1 MIKSPLRIFIFF
13 VFLFSIVSIF
23 IFQYFVQNN
32 KLTNVFF
39 DSVLMSKN
47 VLILILLSIS
57 LLISLVLAL
66 IFKIILINK
75 KNELNQTEFARQIA
89 HDMRSPLSAL
99 VMVLSSVKELP
110 EDKKNLIK
118 NATLRINDIA
128 NNLSQTNQK
137 MIFTNPE
144 SNESQNKVTQTFK
157 VEYLPNILDLLI
169 SNKRMQYRDFS
180 GFSLDVDFKNSF
192 GAFANINL
200 IDFKEKLNL
209 TLDEIIQSLPEFN
222 GQIILGVQLLSSSQV
237 EVKITN
243 KTSIMSLELQNKILI
258 LNEHL
263 IVNFDEQEKAVS
275 FLFPQAES
283 PDWFANVINL
293 NHKKYLISLDDDLS
307 IHQIW
312 AQRLNLIHSSQMEH
326 LKFQSGSEFKKYV
339 YANLIKIKETLF
351 LIDYEFLNHQETGLD
366 IIDELGLEKHAILVT
381 SHFDEEDVQEKA
393 NQLKLKILPKNLAG
407 FIPFRFDHE

>member
-1 MIKSPLRIFIFF
+1 
-13 VFLFSIVSIF
+13 
-23 IFQYFVQNN
+23 
-32 KLTNVFF
+32 
-39 DSVLMSKN
+39 
-47 VLILILLSIS
+47 
-57 LLISLVLAL
+57 
-66 IFKIILINK
+66 
-75 KNELNQTEFARQIA
+75 
-89 HDMRSPLSAL
+89 
-99 VMVLSSVKELP
+99 
-110 EDKKNLIK
+110 
-118 NATLRINDIA
+118 
-128 NNLSQTNQK
+128 
-137 MIFTNPE
+137 
-144 SNESQNKVTQTFK
+144 
-157 VEYLPNILDLLI
+157 
-169 SNKRMQYRDFS
+169 MQYRDFS